1 MSVTTISTHFTKR
14 NAKDDVIA
22 TLCSEVRF
30 GVRWVNNLWVDGES
44 RGEGYATELLQQ
56 CIEEFYGQDLYLMV
70 RAYNDQP
77 LADEDLV
84 EFYAQ
89 FGFEEIDGAPSIMV
103 RPGDKPKP
111 TKVKPKKKQKPAPA
125 RKATPQPSR
134 KRFRGQADEEDPDD
148 DEWEEEEEEPKPLRR
163 TTRPAKEK
171 LPPGHRPPFH
181 VEGVGAFDESKP
193 EENNGIVAQPES
205 KGRRRR

>member
-30 GVRWVNNLWVDGES
+30 GVRWINNLWIEGES

-77 LADEDLV
+77 LGDEELV

-89 FGFEEIDGAPSIMV
+89 FGFEEIEGAPSLMV
-103 RPGDKPKP
+103 RPGDKPKQ
-111 TKVKPKKKQKPAPA
+111 TKAKPKKKKKPAPPVRNA
-125 RKATPQPSR
+125 PAHPNT
-134 KRFRGQADEEDPDD
+134 KRFRGQADEEDPEEDD
-148 DEWEEEEEEPKPLRR
+148 WEDEEAETKPLRR
-163 TTRPAKEK
+163 TARPAKEK

-181 VEGVGAFDESKP
+181 IEGVGAFDESKP
-193 EENNGIVAQPES
+193 EDNEGVVAKPEN
-205 KGRRRR
+205 KRRRR